1 MNIKIKYIAG
11 KFIVESRVG
20 NHLLSKGFGTF
31 DSNLYNKQG
40 GLVLDPLEALY
51 IYHHKKNVSFEEIEF
66 TSKEEFLKEFNIKEE
81 EFLVYENLINRGFY
95 VKQALKFGAHFR
107 IYDKHDMNLNSK
119 TNSHHS
125 THLVF
130 ICNSR
135 KEFSPQELF
144 SINRVAHS
152 TKKKILL
159 AFVDPEQSISYLE
172 QRRWQ

>member
-1 MNIKIKYIAG
+1 MNIIIEYQANMFMVK
-11 KFIVESRVG
+11 SRVG

-31 DSNLYNKQG
+31 DSNLYDKQG
-40 GLVLDPLEALY
+40 GLVLDSLEVLY
-51 IYHHKKNVSFEEIEF
+51 IYFHKKNVSFKGIEF
-66 TSKEEFLKEFNIKEE
+66 ISKEQFLEQFNLTRE
-81 EFLVYENLINRGFY
+81 EFLVYQDLIHKGFF

-119 TNSHHS
+119 TNSYHA

-172 QRRWQ
+172 QKRWS